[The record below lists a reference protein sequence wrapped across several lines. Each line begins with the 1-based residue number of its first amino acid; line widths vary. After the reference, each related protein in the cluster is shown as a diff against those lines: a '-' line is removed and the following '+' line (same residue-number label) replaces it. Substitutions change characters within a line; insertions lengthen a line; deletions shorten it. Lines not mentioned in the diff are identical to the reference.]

1 MGTVERVSWLYL
13 ASGNVWNKSYLFRE
27 RDGYYRI
34 ITYKWSRFRNSI
46 CYLIIS
52 KTYESGASLW
62 HFTFFS
68 ADEEGEGRSERPSRL
83 PAPAFKMPQ
92 PFRAH
97 AHQSADRSG
106 REEPKRSRSLVLRPH
121 HQPDSTPSN
130 SETHQRRKTITKI
143 PGPKKNLRLKNSL
156 FIYASYSSLC
166 KRVLKSSRNTWLFVL
181 LFTGTGMQCC
191 GSRLFLR
198 KESHKVRSQKTK
210 RSEEISLI
218 RNSRSLIAF
227 FQFLLLCS
235 SFIEHEKRSFFYRY
249 RTHALS

>member
-1 MGTVERVSWLYL
+1 VFPASIDPDFKQVVTVPDLRCPE
-13 ASGNVWNKSYLFRE
+13 NH
-27 RDGYYRI
+27 
-34 ITYKWSRFRNSI
+34 RFVTPFTEH
-46 CYLIIS
+46 CQCHL
-52 KTYESGASLW
+52 
-62 HFTFFS
+62 TFFS

-156 FIYASYSSLC
+156 FLYVSYSSLC
-166 KRVLKSSRNTWLFVL
+166 KRVLKSSRNTWLFGL
-181 LFTGTGMQCC
+181 SFTVTTGLQCC
-191 GSRLFLR
+191 VCRL
-198 KESHKVRSQKTK
+198 
-210 RSEEISLI
+210 I
-218 RNSRSLIAF
+218 
-227 FQFLLLCS
+227 
-235 SFIEHEKRSFFYRY
+235 
-249 RTHALS
+249 